1 MFEYQT
7 KNSLEFRKKECKK
20 IFDKNPNKI
29 PVICEKAKKCNLTKE
44 LNKSKFLIPLY
55 MSIYQFKNIIR
66 NKLLLSNS
74 ETLFLL
80 VNSKKAITDN
90 CLISELYNKF
100 KDEDGFLYITYSTEL
115 TWGYNN

>member
-7 KNSLEFRKKECKK
+7 KNSLEFRKKECKT

-29 PVICEKAKKCNLTKE
+29 PVICEKAKKCNLIKE

-74 ETLFLL
+74 ESLFLL
-80 VNSKKAITDN
+80 INGKKAKQI
-90 CLISELYNKF
+90 IA
-100 KDEDGFLYITYSTEL
+100 
-115 TWGYNN
+115 

>member
-7 KNSLEFRKKECKK
+7 KNSLEFRKKECKT

>member
-7 KNSLEFRKKECKK
+7 KNSLEFRKKECKT

-29 PVICEKAKKCNLTKE
+29 PVICEKAKKCNLIKE

-80 VNSKKAITDN
+80 VNNKKAITDN

-100 KDEDGFLYITYSTEL
+100 KAEDGVLYITYSTEL